1 MAYISLLSSNRA
13 FILAIAGA
21 AIGLGNIWRF
31 PYMAGEHGGS
41 LFFVLYLL
49 FVLLLG
55 MPVMISELVIG
66 RAGRATPALSIR
78 QLAVLSGGSRHWEK
92 LAWLGTLAAL
102 LILSFYC
109 VVSGWA
115 LFYFTQSVTGQLSQ
129 LSAHQA
135 QNIFRTFLANP
146 FSVISFQLMFIVM
159 TLGVSARNIVSGI
172 EALNNLMMPLLY
184 VILVIL
190 VMATSQFSGFPRAL
204 SYLFTPDWQQLKWS
218 VALEAMGH
226 AFFTLATGACCLMAY
241 GAYMPDRQSV
251 FKAAGVVIVLD
262 LLVAVLTGLAT
273 FSVVFSE
280 GLAPAS
286 GPGLMFEPLP
296 VALGKLSGGVWL
308 MPLFFL
314 LLIIATWT
322 SSVNLAEPLV
332 VAIARI
338 GKVSRKM
345 AAMITGGL
353 VWLPGLIPALSFNV
367 FDSVRTRSGKT
378 LFDLFT
384 AFPTDILL
392 PLTGF
397 LILLFAGFVIDRK
410 VLVVQL
416 GIHRKLFQPW
426 QVIVRYISPALVLL
440 IFFWSWLH

>member
-1 MAYISLLSSNRA
+1 MTVSQGMTSNRA

-31 PYMAGEHGGS
+31 PYMAGENGGS
-41 LFFVLYLL
+41 LFFVLYLF

-55 MPVMISELVIG
+55 MPVMISEIIIG
-66 RAGRATPALSIR
+66 RAGRATPATSMR
-78 QLAVLSGGSRHWEK
+78 QLAVASGGSRHWGK
-92 LAWLGTLAAL
+92 LAWLGTLAAM

-115 LFYFTQSVTGQLSQ
+115 LFYFIQSMTGQLGQ
-129 LSAHQA
+129 MTAHQA
-135 QNIFRTFLANP
+135 QDVFETFLSDP
-146 FSVISFQLMFIVM
+146 FSVVSYQLLFIAM
-159 TLGVSARNIVSGI
+159 TLCVSARNVASGI
-172 EALNNLMMPLLY
+172 EMLNNLMMPLLY
-184 VILVIL
+184 VILIALVI
-190 VMATSQFSGFPRAL
+190 VTSQFPGFSDAVY
-204 SYLFTPDWQQLKWS
+204 YLFTPDWHKLEWS

-226 AFFTLATGACCLMAY
+226 AFFTLAVGACCLMAY

-251 FKAAGVVIVLD
+251 FKAAGVVIMLD

-280 GLAPAS
+280 GLAPSS
-286 GPGLMFEPLP
+286 GPGLMFETLP
-296 VALGKLSGGVWL
+296 VALGELSGGLWL

-314 LLIIATWT
+314 LLVIATWT

-332 VAIARI
+332 VAIART
-338 GKVSRKM
+338 GNLGRKR
-345 AAMITGGL
+345 AAIMTGSI
-353 VWLPGLIPALSFNV
+353 VWLLGLIPALSFNI
-367 FDSVRTRSGKT
+367 FESVQTDSGKS

-397 LILLFAGFVIDRK
+397 LILLFAGFVMDKETLLNQLGIRK
-410 VLVVQL
+410 VLF
-416 GIHRKLFQPW
+416 KPW

-440 IFFWSWLH
+440 VFAWSWMH